1 MLLQMGDG
9 REGQMTTTITTQMV
23 PQGLLV
29 PRSALGEWLERGV
42 DVVKEKEQIV
52 IRPRPVMLDEREEAI
67 RILEEAGLLC
77 HRFQMLNWRNW
88 PASSAWG
95 SRCLKPS
102 WRNARRGGE
111 VLSGYKRP
119 AQEIC
124 T

>member
-67 RILEEAGLLC
+67 RILEEAGLLVKPD
-77 HRFQMLNWRNW
+77 WE
-88 PASSAWG
+88 PAVPPVSDAE
-95 SRCLKPS
+95 LEEL
-102 WRNARRGGE
+102 ARKFSVGQP
-111 VLSGYKRP
+111 LSQAIMEERAEGW
-119 AQEIC
+119 
-124 T
+124 